1 MKIDLA
7 NRKKMTEERILKSC
21 LKAGINRQNINILAV
36 SKTFSSEYV
45 KNALELGFVDFGE
58 NYVDEALEK
67 ISLLN
72 QTIEKNNSNQ
82 LKHVV
87 KPSWHF
93 IGPIQ
98 SNKTKKIAENFDWV
112 HSIESSKQ
120 INRLA
125 TQRPIELDPL
135 KVFIQVNLSN
145 ENSKRGVL
153 ECNLEKLVNEVLK
166 YERLSFRGLMTIPE
180 KTNQDNILRERFSK
194 LRNLMELTNKKIP
207 KEKKNY

>member
-72 QTIEKNNSNQ
+72 QTIEKNNS
-82 LKHVV
+82 KM
-87 KPSWHF
+87 
-93 IGPIQ
+93 
-98 SNKTKKIAENFDWV
+98 
-112 HSIESSKQ
+112 
-120 INRLA
+120 
-125 TQRPIELDPL
+125 
-135 KVFIQVNLSN
+135 
-145 ENSKRGVL
+145 
-153 ECNLEKLVNEVLK
+153 C
-166 YERLSFRGLMTIPE
+166 
-180 KTNQDNILRERFSK
+180 
-194 LRNLMELTNKKIP
+194 
-207 KEKKNY
+207 